1 MKLIELL
8 EAPIPTTPTTPTTPS
23 NTSQTK
29 STIDVGTM
37 VNWAKYGGE
46 TPDAPDASGSDS
58 DSIEDSGSSSGGTGG
73 GLQGEPPANIPLAD
87 VVSKSGV
94 RAKVG
99 TQYARQFQGL
109 INDLENSG
117 YQIKELGGYN
127 HRKSRSSNRWSAHA
141 WGAALDINPSENPF
155 QSTRTTLPNNTSQI
169 ASKWGLGWG
178 MNWKSVKDPMHF
190 SADARE
196 GGNSNMA

>member
-8 EAPIPTTPTTPTTPS
+8 EAPIPTTPTTPS

-37 VNWAKYGGE
+37 VNWAKYGGQ
-46 TPDAPDASGSDS
+46 TPDSDS
-58 DSIEDSGSSSGGTGG
+58 GDGDSIEDSGGSSGGSGG
-73 GLQGEPPANIPLAD
+73 AGLQGEPPANVPLTD

-99 TQYARQFQGL
+99 TQYAHKFQGL

-127 HRKSRSSNRWSAHA
+127 RRQSRSSNRWSAHA

-155 QSTRTTLPNNTSQI
+155 QSTRTTLPNNTTQI

-190 SADARE
+190 SADPRE
-196 GGNSNMA
+196 GANSNMA